1 MEAFT
6 QVTGIAAPLM
16 QINIDTDQI
25 IPTTFL
31 GGTDAKGY
39 GAHLFQERRFL
50 PDGSNNPDF
59 ILNQAPYNQAQVL
72 LADRNFGCGSSRE
85 RAVWALREF
94 GIQAVIAPSFGEI
107 FFNNCWRNAV
117 VPVVLPIEIV
127 NMIADTVSRSGGQSR
142 VTVDLQAL
150 CVTSEGHSYS
160 FAAPPVFREMLLKGL
175 DEIELTLSRGE
186 VIDRFR
192 NADQAKR
199 PWAYASNAAGRRAG
213 P

>member
-6 QVTGIAAPLM
+6 SVSGVAAPLM

-39 GAHLFQERRFL
+39 GKHLFHERRFM
-50 PDGSNNPDF
+50 PDGTKNPDF
-59 ILNQAPYNQAQVL
+59 ILNQPPYDQAQVL

-117 VPVVLPIEIV
+117 VPVVLPIESV
-127 NMIADTVSRSGGQSR
+127 NKIADAVARAGGDWN
-142 VTVDLQAL
+142 VTVDLEAL
-150 CVTSEGHSYS
+150 AVTSGGENYS
-160 FAAPPVFREMLLKGL
+160 FTAPPVFREMLLKGL
-175 DEIELTLSRGE
+175 DEIELTLSRHSAIAE
-186 VIDRFR
+186 FRREDRLR
-192 NADQAKR
+192 R
-199 PWAYASNAAGRRAG
+199 PWTYGTSTG
-213 P
+213 